1 MKDKLTEGIKKL
13 NPGIE
18 DSDPILT
25 GIEKFEK
32 MKNELIDK
40 LNSTNLIGNTTSDLG
55 NFIGQTIYQF
65 LDNDLFSEEDFISG
79 FEHGIDSMKDPKDS
93 KWHNF

>member
-1 MKDKLTEGIKKL
+1 MKDKLTEVIKKM
-13 NPGIE
+13 NPGID

-25 GIEKFEK
+25 GIDKFEK

-40 LNSTNLIGNTTSDLG
+40 LNTTNLIGNTTSDLG

-79 FEHGIDSMKDPKDS
+79 FKHGIDSMKDPKDS